1 MKTKKRGDAA
11 WEYCVALFP
20 VIVLTTTTENR
31 EQEVMLSS
39 PVSLA
44 PPMLVQS
51 RCHQTRALIP
61 VTPGQLFEDF
71 LMNTAFSPLRGFTVT
86 CKKYISWKKYLL

>member
-1 MKTKKRGDAA
+1 MLSNLDLVAGKKRGDAA

-44 PPMLVQS
+44 PLTIVQS
-51 RCHQTRALIP
+51 KCHESTITQIGYAALKSLI
-61 VTPGQLFEDF
+61 
-71 LMNTAFSPLRGFTVT
+71 
-86 CKKYISWKKYLL
+86 YLLDN